1 MVGIPDL
8 LYLCI
13 LRNVLAEIFN
23 MTHADLYLENDE
35 IFARWNYKVSSVR
48 SVSIFPDKSDLYHY
62 EIYKDSFSVK
72 DISPFEHPTE
82 INIIEADAIDAAV
95 ELKTHGYNPAI
106 HNFANG
112 YFPCGL
118 YAEGGNGMEE
128 DLCRRTTLSL
138 SLLNASSHYPL
149 EMNYGGVYS
158 TAGVFRSSEKE
169 GYKLLETPFVLH
181 FISVPALNLR
191 SSTHHS
197 RIVQNLEYALH
208 GEDALTEK
216 GKEIMLN
223 RMRTILRIAIINGH
237 DSIVLGAWG
246 CGNYKQRPKQ
256 IASMFSTILNEI
268 EFRRKFRA
276 VTYAI
281 SGHKN
286 YVQFVRGYEGNARF
300 RYDDRPAYFC
310 YRIGEARMWG
320 AEYPGDSIES
330 LAKEKINHAIKFGI
344 THFIDLTQ
352 EGELHP
358 YQHLLPKDGS
368 VHYLR
373 FPIRDAHAPESI
385 EEVHGLTKYIETV
398 LGDPNNAIYLHC
410 WGGVGR
416 TATIA
421 ACWYTFHHGTS
432 YYTTIC
438 QLLEMWKDCLKSNQ
452 QTIPDHWKQKDFIK
466 RFIHYIRNRKPAEI
480 D

>member
-1 MVGIPDL
+1 MNVTRKDI
-8 LYLCI
+8 YLDN
-13 LRNVLAEIFN
+13 LKIFSGWHY
-23 MTHADLYLENDE
+23 TLPSLGV
-35 IFARWNYKVSSVR
+35 VSLPGNKEELSQ
-48 SVSIFPDKSDLYHY
+48 FT
-62 EIYKDSFSVK
+62 IYKEEISVK
-72 DISPFEHPTE
+72 DTLPFDRPTE
-82 INIIEADAIDAAV
+82 IKIIEADAIGAAL
-95 ELKTHGYNPAI
+95 ELESQGLNPVI

-128 DLCRRTTLSL
+128 DLCRRTTLCL
-138 SLLNASSHYPL
+138 SLENAESHYPL
-149 EMNYGGVYS
+149 DLNFGGVYS
-158 TAGVFRSSEKE
+158 TACVFRKSESEKYE
-169 GYKLLETPFVLH
+169 LMESPSVIH
-181 FISVPALNLR
+181 VVSVPALNLR
-191 SSTHHS
+191 SSTNHM
-197 RIVQNLEYALH
+197 RLVQNLEYARH
-208 GEDALTEK
+208 GEDALTEE
-216 GKEIMLN
+216 GKEIMQN
-223 RMRTILRIAIINGH
+223 RMRTILRVAIINGH

-256 IASMFSTILNEI
+256 IASMFRTILDEI

-330 LAKEKINHAIKFGI
+330 LAKEKINHAIRFGI

-358 YQHLLPKDGS
+358 YQHLLPNDGS

-373 FPIRDAHAPESI
+373 FPIKDAHAPESI
-385 EEVHGLTKYIETV
+385 VEVHGLTKYIETV
-398 LGDPNNAIYLHC
+398 LSDPNNAIYLHC

-421 ACWYTFHHGTS
+421 GCWYALHYGTS

-438 QLLEMWKDCLKSNQ
+438 KLLEMWKECLKSNS
-452 QTIPDHWKQKDFIK
+452 QTIPDHWKQKDFIR
-466 RFIHYIRNRKPAEI
+466 RFVHYLRHNEEE
-480 D
+480 